1 MSADPICRESRA
13 LIAAAKSVGR
23 FLNISE
29 IPGSRYTIRTGE
41 SEVRFVQSDRQF
53 YKIKN
58 PFAKLHLKKHPPSFV
73 LFEHIAHNIL
83 FPDCRLEFLGVT
95 EGCHEARLVFRQC
108 AVRSSLR
115 PNDGQIAEALWQLG
129 LVPEARYAFGNDAVF
144 VTDVG
149 QDGDNVL
156 LDDSGILRFIDP
168 IVGFKEPAQ
177 KMLADPSALEA
188 EIDGIVYNLYG
199 LTPEER
205 EIVENAVKR

>member
-1 MSADPICRESRA
+1 M
-13 LIAAAKSVGR
+13 
-23 FLNISE
+23 
-29 IPGSRYTIRTGE
+29 
-41 SEVRFVQSDRQF
+41 
-53 YKIKN
+53 
-58 PFAKLHLKKHPPSFV
+58 
-73 LFEHIAHNIL
+73 
-83 FPDCRLEFLGVT
+83 
-95 EGCHEARLVFRQC
+95 
-108 AVRSSLR
+108 R
-115 PNDGQIAEALWQLG
+115 PNDGQIAEALRQLG